1 MNFPMLHIARNINI
15 NRDLP
20 ISNTTNVIHRE
31 VEKIENSMEITEEEE
46 TFYTFYFGED
56 IPFEEERTFYLN
68 SSSWKE
74 EYKGVKEVIRTM
86 MEKYGYNDSIPCSDR
101 DSEFEEHAVRYSLFA
116 SC

>member
-1 MNFPMLHIARNINI
+1 MYLSMFHIARNINA

-31 VEKIENSMEITEEEE
+31 VEKIENSVEIIDEEE

-74 EYKGVKEVIRTM
+74 EYKGVKEVIRAM
-86 MEKYGYNDSIPCSDR
+86 MEKYG
-101 DSEFEEHAVRYSLFA
+101 
-116 SC
+116 

>member
-1 MNFPMLHIARNINI
+1 MNCSILFIARNINV

-20 ISNTTNVIHRE
+20 ISNATNVVRRE
-31 VEKIENSMEITEEEE
+31 VEKTEISVETPEEEE

-56 IPFEEERTFYLN
+56 IPFEEERTFHLN

-86 MEKYGYNDSIPCSDR
+86 MEKYG
-101 DSEFEEHAVRYSLFA
+101 
-116 SC
+116 